1 MIIEAVL
8 LGIIIGLV
16 RGGKI
21 SRLKYINL
29 KGSFLFLL
37 AIILHIG
44 IIIMNLGVFE
54 YNTNY
59 YTIMLT
65 SSYILIL
72 VGLIINIHSRYFIL
86 IISGLAI
93 NFVCF
98 AANNFRFPIN
108 SNAVKLTYGNE
119 FYQHLINNEIKFFI
133 PLEEAK
139 LSFLGNTIYIN
150 MPFVNDLIISIGDI
164 VIALGIILFI
174 QSVMSD
180 RFIKGK
186 GKLKFAKGMFKN

>member
-29 KGSFLFLL
+29 QGSFLFII

-72 VGLIINIHSRYFIL
+72 VGLIINIHSKYFIL
-86 IISGLAI
+86 MISGLII
-93 NFVCF
+93 NFICF
-98 AANNFRFPIN
+98 ASNNFRFPIN
-108 SNAVKLTYGNE
+108 SNAVKLSYGNE

-139 LSFLGNTIYIN
+139 LKFLGNTIYIN
-150 MPFVNDLIISIGDI
+150 MPYINDLIISIGDI
-164 VIALGIILFI
+164 VVAIGIILFI
-174 QSVMSD
+174 QSIMSD

-186 GKLKFAKGMFKN
+186 GKLKFAKGLFK